1 MGDYKP
7 KELPDVDHYTEETSA
22 RMQDRIKGLPMQ
34 QWTIGKTRIT
44 RIEELIGPLF
54 DPTMFFPD
62 YDREVFDLHRDWIYP
77 HHVEESS
84 GRIIAS
90 MHSWLIETP
99 HHKILVDTCI
109 GNDKERMPYRN
120 WHRMQ
125 TPWLTN
131 LNATGV
137 TPEQIDFVMCT
148 HLHVDHVG
156 WNTRLEDGQWV
167 PTFPNAKYVFS
178 EIEFKFWEEQRNI
191 ETSEDFSI
199 VNNQTFDDSVL
210 PIMNLTQ
217 LIEGETDL
225 IDDLLHISPAPG
237 HTPGSITLTL
247 SSMGNNALFTGD
259 ICHHP
264 IQVYEPHWNSAFCEL
279 PEQAIRTRRQ
289 VLESC
294 VEKNSLMMPAH
305 FGPSFAGYV
314 RDTGKGFSFEFSESQ
329 A

>member
-1 MGDYKP
+1 
-7 KELPDVDHYTEETSA
+7 
-22 RMQDRIKGLPMQ
+22 MQRWKVGN
-34 QWTIGKTRIT
+34 TTIT

-54 DPTMFFPD
+54 DPETFFPN
-62 YDREVFDLHRDWIYP
+62 YSKEIIEQHRDWIYP
-77 HHVEESS
+77 DHIDESS

-109 GNDKERMPYRN
+109 GNDKERMPYRD

-125 TPWLTN
+125 TPWLAN
-131 LNATGV
+131 LNAAGV
-137 TPEQIDFVMCT
+137 KPEEIDYVMCT

-156 WNTRLEDGQWV
+156 WNTRLQDGQWV

-178 EIEFKFWEEQRNI
+178 EVEFKFWQAERGRQNPEVFNA
-191 ETSEDFSI
+191 

-210 PIMNLTQ
+210 PIMGLAE
-217 LIEGETDL
+217 LIEGEVDL

-247 SSMGNNALFTGD
+247 TSGDAKALFTGD

-264 IQVYEPHWNSAFCEL
+264 IQVYEPEWNSAFCEL
-279 PEQAIRTRRQ
+279 PDQAIATRKR
-289 VLESC
+289 VLEFC
-294 VEKNSLMMPAH
+294 VENNALMMPAH

-314 RDTGKGFSFEFSESQ
+314 EESGG
-329 A
+329 AFRFKFYK